1 MILMIK
7 FLQHKTLNKTIPTLF
22 GEPKM
27 ARKSREPD
35 YANYIVTA
43 VKGGGITF
51 VGQVFSYCVGIG
63 FSIIIARFLGAGD
76 YGLYKLSI
84 TIVGVVAGL
93 SYIGLN
99 GGITRFIPIVLNEQN
114 NARISGIIQL
124 GVGIPAAIAIFLT
137 LAILMSADLI
147 ANQFFNSP
155 DLGTVLRLAGLS
167 IPLIVLTNCLCS
179 IAQGF
184 KQVQYEV
191 YSRNFVFDSMKLLL
205 SVLLLLLG
213 WGVTGV
219 VVAYVAAF
227 AISLG
232 LMLYFDYRLFPIN
245 RFRNIAEFP
254 TRELLRYSFPLYLSR
269 LLSQFGG
276 KLEILVL
283 GIWGVVADVGVFAII
298 LSLSNI
304 GNMGLLSLQR
314 ISAPII
320 SELYNRT
327 KYRELENYYQ
337 TVSKWAL
344 TFNLPIFITMLIFSD
359 NLLLIFGE
367 EFTVGTAGLVILA
380 AGFLFSSSAGI
391 SATLI
396 NMSGNTKFAF
406 MNSIVYLVATIFL
419 DLILIPRWQLIGAA
433 FASAASLLII
443 NIIRMGEVYILLNK
457 LLPFNRSFLKPITA
471 AVLAGIIAYWLRQF
485 ILIDQPIKQFVILFF
500 VMWVVYVITILSL
513 KLSDEDR
520 LIINKIRNRIRFGK
534 VNSNTKMH

>member
-1 MILMIK
+1 MIK
-7 FLQHKTLNKTIPTLF
+7 ILQNKTLNNKTIPSLF

-27 ARKSREPD
+27 ARKSREPN

-51 VGQVFSYCVGIG
+51 AGQVFSYCASLG
-63 FSIIIARFLGAGD
+63 FSVIIARFLGAGD

-84 TIVGVVAGL
+84 TVIGVVAGL

-99 GGITRFIPIVLNEQN
+99 GGITRFIPVALNEQN
-114 NARISGIIQL
+114 NTKVCGIVQV
-124 GVGIPAAIAIFLT
+124 GVGIPAAIAMVLT
-137 LAILMSADLI
+137 LGVFLAADLI
-147 ANQFFNSP
+147 ANQFFNNP
-155 DLGTVLRLAGLS
+155 DLGALLRLASLS

-191 YSRNFVFDSMKLLL
+191 YSRNFVFDTMKVLL
-205 SVLLLLLG
+205 SVLLLLIGL
-213 WGVTGV
+213 GVTGV

-227 AISLG
+227 ALSLG
-232 LMLYFDYRLFPIN
+232 LMLYSVYQLVPVN
-245 RFRNIAEFP
+245 RFLKTAELP

-298 LSLSNI
+298 LSLGNI

-320 SELYNRT
+320 SELYSRS
-327 KYRELENYYQ
+327 KYGELKNYYQ

-344 TFNLPIFITMLIFSD
+344 TFNLPIFITMLIFS
-359 NLLLIFGE
+359 NNMLLIFGK

-396 NMSGNTKFAF
+396 NMSGNTKFTF
-406 MNSIVYLVATIFL
+406 INSIVYLVATIFL

-433 FASAASLLII
+433 CASAASLFII
-443 NIIRMGEVYILLNK
+443 NIFRMGEVYILLNK
-457 LLPFNRSFLKPITA
+457 LLPFNRSFLKPIAA
-471 AVLAGIIAYWLRQF
+471 AVLAGIITYWLRQF
-485 ILIDQPIKQFVILFF
+485 ILIHQPIKQFVILFF
-500 VMWVVYVITILSL
+500 VMWVVYVITILGL

-534 VNSNTKMH
+534 VDSNTKTP